1 MSNDEKTPSAPK
13 ATETEPARRKMVRP
27 PTGGTAQGRGM
38 GTQIKTADK
47 KSMSS
52 IQWIKRQLADPWSE
66 KARAEGW
73 RSRAAFKFSE
83 IDDRF
88 HLVKKGSRVIDLG
101 AAPGGWVQVCVN
113 RGAGAV
119 VGVDLLPIEPI
130 PGSTLIQADF
140 TDPGVDQQ
148 LIDALGGP
156 PDLVLSD
163 MAHNTVGH
171 RQTDHLKII
180 ALIEIAA
187 GLRHPDPAAGRGLR
201 DQEFPG
207 RRRRPG
213 AGRPPRQLPGR
224 EVRQARGQPEG
235 LVGGLSGGAEQAV
248 GRWARR
254 QFGKPSPN
262 RRRSAPPPGR
272 RSLGGSVAGRG
283 AAGPVG
289 ADRAAG
295 AGLAGQSLAR
305 GRRRA
310 AEVRG
315 RPA

>member
-13 ATETEPARRKMVRP
+13 ATETGPARRKMVRP

-113 RGAGAV
+113 RGAGSV

-130 PGSTLIQADF
+130 PGSILIQADF
-140 TDPGVDQQ
+140 TEPGVDQQ

-187 GLRHPDPAAGRGLR
+187 DFAIRTLRPGGAFVTKNFQGGDAGHVLADLRANFQDVKYVKPAASRKGSS
-201 DQEFPG
+201 
-207 RRRRPG
+207 
-213 AGRPPRQLPGR
+213 
-224 EVRQARGQPEG
+224 EVY
-235 LVGGLSGGAEQAV
+235 LVALNK
-248 GRWARR
+248 R
-254 QFGKPSPN
+254 
-262 RRRSAPPPGR
+262 
-272 RSLGGSVAGRG
+272 
-283 AAGPVG
+283 
-289 ADRAAG
+289 
-295 AGLAGQSLAR
+295 
-305 GRRRA
+305 
-310 AEVRG
+310 
-315 RPA
+315 

>member
-88 HLVKKGSRVIDLG
+88 HLVKRGSRVIDLG

-130 PGSTLIQADF
+130 PGSILIQADF
-140 TDPGVDQQ
+140 TEPGVDQQ

-180 ALIEIAA
+180 ALIEIASDFA
-187 GLRHPDPAAGRGLR
+187 IRTL
-201 DQEFPG
+201 
-207 RRRRPG
+207 RPG
-213 AGRPPRQLPGR
+213 GAFVTKNFQGGDAGHVLADLRANFQDVKYVKPEASRKGSS
-224 EVRQARGQPEG
+224 EVY
-235 LVGGLSGGAEQAV
+235 LVALNK
-248 GRWARR
+248 R
-254 QFGKPSPN
+254 
-262 RRRSAPPPGR
+262 
-272 RSLGGSVAGRG
+272 
-283 AAGPVG
+283 
-289 ADRAAG
+289 
-295 AGLAGQSLAR
+295 
-305 GRRRA
+305 
-310 AEVRG
+310 
-315 RPA
+315 